1 MATASD
7 LSDYRT
13 VKNTILGVVDGIKS
27 SHSRFQKISE
37 REDKCDMDTET
48 MKIRCGGKYSCNHKG
63 CLILKWPEDM
73 TTFQQ
78 LFWDVK
84 PASIIE
90 LGSFNGG
97 SALWMADVL
106 RMLEIECS
114 IHSMDIDL
122 SLISDVAKDLKPKNV
137 TFLQGDSN
145 KLGETFTEEFLKNLP
160 RPLVVIED
168 AHVNLYGVMEFF
180 HPYMSIGDYFII
192 EDLSP
197 EAPDSS
203 GYGLLES
210 IPYKR
215 IGSGDITTVKK
226 FLSDYADCYS
236 VDSFYTDLFGYNGV
250 WNWHGYI
257 RKMSN

>member
-1 MATASD
+1 MATVSD
-7 LSDYRT
+7 LSDYCT
-13 VKNTILGVVDGIKS
+13 MKNALPRAVDEAKS
-27 SHSRFQKISE
+27 SHSRFQRISE
-37 REDKCDMDTET
+37 REDRCDLDTET
-48 MKIRCGGKYSCNHKG
+48 VKIRCRGKYSCNHKG
-63 CLILKWPEDM
+63 CIILKCPEDM

-145 KLGETFTEEFLKNLP
+145 KLGETFTEEFLKTS
-160 RPLVVIED
+160 
-168 AHVNLYGVMEFF
+168 H
-180 HPYMSIGDYFII
+180 
-192 EDLSP
+192 
-197 EAPDSS
+197 
-203 GYGLLES
+203 GL
-210 IPYKR
+210 
-215 IGSGDITTVKK
+215 
-226 FLSDYADCYS
+226 
-236 VDSFYTDLFGYNGV
+236 
-250 WNWHGYI
+250 
-257 RKMSN
+257 